1 MSNAL
6 TLTEQEVIDLGSE
19 LCEAGF
25 HGELGFQS
33 RANRDAVY
41 NEAKRRGAGG
51 ITMLRSKIGNQFI
64 DPRYTVEGRRLP
76 DKGLANDTIV
86 TNIYFIKRVF

>member
-1 MSNAL
+1 
-6 TLTEQEVIDLGSE
+6 
-19 LCEAGF
+19 
-25 HGELGFQS
+25 
-33 RANRDAVY
+33 
-41 NEAKRRGAGG
+41 
-51 ITMLRSKIGNQFI
+51 MLRSKIGNQFI